1 MKNLWGMLLLFFLAG
16 CNGWVSPE
24 TDERLTDRYFT
35 VLSGPPIPGFIV
47 ASAVQW
53 NADYAVTAA
62 HTPFLR
68 NQAYRCSTGC
78 DLLFIAHKADGALPR
93 WRQFHAGEAVTA
105 LGSSSLLIPMS
116 SMGKVWPVP
125 FVDDGSASGE
135 RYGVHDAAIAK
146 GMSGGP
152 LIGSDGSVL
161 GINIGFQ
168 AGFRPPANRPELAG
182 MSRLSV
188 FVPYSVIQR
197 EWLLFQAQAARR
209 SVHGL
214 QAKNQ

>member
-1 MKNLWGMLLLFFLAG
+1 MKWGMLLFLALTG

-24 TDERLTDRYFT
+24 TDPHLTDHYFS
-35 VLSGPPIPGFIV
+35 VFSGPPLSGVLV

-62 HTPFLR
+62 HTPFLA
-68 NQAYRCSTGC
+68 NQAHRCSTGC
-78 DLLFIAHKADGALPR
+78 DLLFIMHKADGQVPR
-93 WRQFHAGEAVTA
+93 WREFRPGEAVTA

-116 SMGKVWPVP
+116 SEGRIWTTS
-125 FVDDGSASGE
+125 FVKPGSGSRE

-152 LIGSDGSVL
+152 LIARDGCVL
-161 GINIGFQ
+161 GINIGYSKDW
-168 AGFRPPANRPELAG
+168 AAPANRPEQAG
-182 MSRLSV
+182 MTRLSV
-188 FVPYSVIQR
+188 FVPYSVILR
-197 EWLLFQAQAARR
+197 EWQLFEARTAKNAAH
-209 SVHGL
+209 SL

>member
-1 MKNLWGMLLLFFLAG
+1 MKWGMLLFLVLTG

-24 TDERLTDRYFT
+24 TDRNLTDRYFS
-35 VLSGPPIPGFIV
+35 VFSGPPLPGVLV

-62 HTPFLR
+62 HTPFLT

-78 DLLFIAHKADGALPR
+78 DLLFITHKADGQIPR
-93 WRQFHAGEAVTA
+93 WRDFRPGEAVTA

-116 SMGKVWPVP
+116 AQGRVWPTS
-125 FVDDGSASGE
+125 FIKSGSGSQE

-152 LIGSDGSVL
+152 LIAGDGSVL
-161 GINIGFQ
+161 GINIGYSKDWS
-168 AGFRPPANRPELAG
+168 APANRPEQAG
-182 MSRLSV
+182 MVRLSV
-188 FVPYSVIQR
+188 FVPYSVILR
-197 EWLLFQAQAARR
+197 EWRLFEARAAKNAAL
-209 SVHGL
+209 SL